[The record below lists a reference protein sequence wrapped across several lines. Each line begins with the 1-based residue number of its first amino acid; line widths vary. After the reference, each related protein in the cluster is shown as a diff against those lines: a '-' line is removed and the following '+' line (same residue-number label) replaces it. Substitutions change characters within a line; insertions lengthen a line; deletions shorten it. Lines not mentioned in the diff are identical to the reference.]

1 MKRFYPVLCIA
12 LLGSVHAFGK
22 VKPIDTEHSSFAIHV
37 GKSGLFSVAGHD
49 HEVVAPIAE
58 GIVDDAEPGHI
69 LLRIEA
75 AKLTVLPEQDQAAV
89 QSTMQSQVLERKSFP
104 EIRFESTSI
113 AKVSDGKW
121 ASTGNLTLH
130 GQTKVITVQVQ
141 REKDGYTGRTTI
153 KQTQFGIQPVSAAG
167 GAIKVK
173 DELQIEFV
181 IVARFLRPAL
191 RQNP

>member
-1 MKRFYPVLCIA
+1 MKRLYLVLCIA
-12 LLGSVHAFGK
+12 FLGSVSVFGK
-22 VKPIDTEHSSFAIHV
+22 DKPIDPEHSSFTIHV

-58 GIVDDAEPGHI
+58 GIVDDSEPGHVW
-69 LLRIEA
+69 LRIEA
-75 AKLTVLPEQDQAAV
+75 AKLTVLPEQDQAEV
-89 QSTMQSQVLERKSFP
+89 QSTMQSQVLQSKSSP

-113 AKVSDGKW
+113 AKVGDGKW

-141 REKDGYTGRTTI
+141 RENEGYTGRTKI
-153 KQTQFGIQPVSAAG
+153 KQTQFGIQPVSVAG

-173 DELQIEFV
+173 DELQIEFF
-181 IVARFLRPAL
+181 IVAEL
-191 RQNP
+191 

>member
-1 MKRFYPVLCIA
+1 MKRFYLVLYIV
-12 LLGSVHAFGK
+12 LLGSMPVFGK
-22 VKPIDTEHSSFAIHV
+22 VKPIDTEHSSFTIHV

-58 GIVDDAEPGHI
+58 GVVDDSEPGHVW
-69 LLRIEA
+69 LRIEA
-75 AKLTVLPEQDQAAV
+75 AKLTVLPEQDQAEV
-89 QSTMQSQVLERKSFP
+89 QSAMQSQVLESKRFP
-104 EIRFESTSI
+104 EIRFASTSI
-113 AKVSDGKW
+113 AKVGDGKW

-141 REKDGYTGRTTI
+141 REKDGYTGQTKI

-173 DELQIEFV
+173 DELQIEFF
-181 IVARFLRPAL
+181 IVAKE
-191 RQNP
+191 

>member
-1 MKRFYPVLCIA
+1 MKRFYLVLYIV
-12 LLGSVHAFGK
+12 LLGSMPVFGK
-22 VKPIDTEHSSFAIHV
+22 VKPIDTEHSSFTIHV

-58 GIVDDAEPGHI
+58 GVVDDAEPGHVW
-69 LLRIEA
+69 LRIEA
-75 AKLTVLPEQDQAAV
+75 AKLTVLPERDQAEV
-89 QSTMQSQVLERKSFP
+89 QSTMQSRVLESKSFP

-113 AKVSDGKW
+113 AKVGDGKW

-141 REKDGYTGRTTI
+141 REKDGYTGWTKI

-173 DELQIEFV
+173 DELQIEFF
-181 IVARFLRPAL
+181 IVAKE
-191 RQNP
+191 

>member
-1 MKRFYPVLCIA
+1 MKRLYLVLCIA
-12 LLGSVHAFGK
+12 FLGSVSVFGK
-22 VKPIDTEHSSFAIHV
+22 DKPIDPEHSSFTIHV

-58 GIVDDAEPGHI
+58 GIVDDSEPGHVW
-69 LLRIEA
+69 LRIEA
-75 AKLTVLPEQDQAAV
+75 AKLTVLPEQDQAEV
-89 QSTMQSQVLERKSFP
+89 QSTMQSQVLQSKSFP

-113 AKVSDGKW
+113 AKVGDGKW

-130 GQTKVITVQVQ
+130 GQTEVITVQVQ
-141 REKDGYTGRTTI
+141 RENEGYTGRTQI

-173 DELQIEFV
+173 DELQIEFF
-181 IVARFLRPAL
+181 IATKE
-191 RQNP
+191 